1 MPKDDDLPVFRPQF
15 GRAKKNAIGT
25 PRNAFRNAV
34 LASVRAGSASV
45 RAGGRVGRSLR
56 PAKTRVAVRAP
67 TALSRRV
74 VLKARVVQMK
84 DRALKGAAL
93 HLRYI
98 QREGVERDGTKGT
111 LYGPDGPASAEDF
124 ERAVPGEK
132 HQFRFILSPED
143 GEELDMPSYVRRF
156 MAQVEKDVG
165 RRLDWAAVNH
175 HDTDNPH
182 AHIVVR
188 GVDRD
193 GRPVRFDREYISN
206 GMRARAQ
213 ELATLD
219 LGPRTQLDLQ
229 RARSREVGQDR
240 FTSLDRD
247 IERLAVDGIVVLRT
261 NPRTRVDP
269 VTLTARMQ
277 HLEKLRLAERV
288 TADSWRMT
296 TDWAAHLREI
306 GTRGD
311 IIKQMH
317 AALHGA
323 PARYRVLEPQAP
335 DTPSPTLYGRIA
347 HKGLSD
353 ELAGKYYAIIET
365 PDGTGYHV
373 PLGPRAAEQLR
384 RGDLVAFSSAPS
396 PPAADA
402 ADLKRPSPP
411 RAIVR
416 PLGIPL
422 DEQVQ
427 HRGPVWLDHVD
438 AQSAAP
444 YGLGAEL
451 QQHLARRHAH
461 LQALGIDPADP
472 KRHDALREIE
482 RRAVGE
488 QMAERSN
495 CPFVVTTPNG
505 FRGRLGDHVHGAD
518 GAAYAVVSDGTRLVV
533 VSTGPDARHRPGQAV
548 AVARDASGNLSVR
561 PVDKDRDVSR

>member
-1 MPKDDDLPVFRPQF
+1 MSKDDDLPVFRPQF

-34 LASVRAGSASV
+34 LASVRAGS
-45 RAGGRVGRSLR
+45 RVARSLR
-56 PAKTRVAVRAP
+56 PAKTRIAVRAP
-67 TALSRRV
+67 TALSRRA

-84 DRALKGAAL
+84 AGALKGAAL
-93 HLRYI
+93 HLRYL
-98 QREGVERDGTKGT
+98 QREGVERDGSKGH
-111 LYGPDGPASAEDF
+111 LYGPDGPANADDF
-124 ERAVPGEK
+124 ERPVQGEK

-182 AHIVVR
+182 AHIVIR

-193 GRPVRFDREYISN
+193 GLPVRFDREYISN

-229 RARSREVGQDR
+229 RARAREVHQDR

-247 IERLAVDGIVVLRT
+247 IGRLALDGVVTLRADT
-261 NPRTRVDP
+261 RTRQDP

-277 HLEKLRLAERV
+277 HLAQLRLAERV
-288 TADSWRMT
+288 SATSWRLAP
-296 TDWAAHLREI
+296 DWAAHLREV

-317 AALHGA
+317 AALHGD
-323 PARYRVLEPQAP
+323 PARYRVLDDPLPEK
-335 DTPSPTLYGRIA
+335 PSPTLYGRVA
-347 HKGLSD
+347 AKGLSD

-365 PDGTGYHV
+365 PDGAGYHV
-373 PLGPRAAEQLR
+373 PLGNRAAEQLR
-384 RGDLVAFSSAPS
+384 PGDLVAFSSAPPGAGG
-396 PPAADA
+396 PPLTA
-402 ADLKRPSPP
+402 KHPPSP

-416 PLGIPL
+416 PLGMPV
-422 DEQVQ
+422 EQQ
-427 HRGPVWLDHVD
+427 IHHRGPVWLDHVD
-438 AQSAAP
+438 APSAAP

-451 QQHLARRHAH
+451 QEHLARRDAQ
-461 LQALGIDPADP
+461 LQSLGIDPADP
-472 KRHDALREIE
+472 KRLDALRELE

-488 QMAERSN
+488 GVADRSGQS
-495 CPFVVTTPNG
+495 FLQTTPEG
-505 FRGRLGDHVHGAD
+505 FRGRLGDPVRGAD
-518 GAAYAVVSDGTRLVV
+518 GAAYAVVSDGVRLVV
-533 VSTGPDARHRPGQAV
+533 VPTNPHQPGCPPP
-548 AVARDASGNLSVR
+548 RR
-561 PVDKDRDVSR
+561 PVRCCHS